1 MQPAKLDVWVL
12 LGFEQLPSPL
22 NQWTRIQKD
31 TMVHTNMR
39 WSISSASVKSTFVS
53 ASVSSTLVARPL
65 AIWQYPGCPDGCM
78 PGPDSDVLVG
88 AQVDFVVT
96 CSGSGREGTAD
107 LPDLCTRNVLVGAYA
122 ALLCWA
128 TEGACQGA
136 LQQGYSTLPSDSLQD
151 GCRGLTVLG
160 H

>member
-1 MQPAKLDVWVL
+1 MWVL

-78 PGPDSDVLVG
+78 PRPDSDVLVG
-88 AQVDFVVT
+88 AQIDFVVT
-96 CSGSGREGTAD
+96 CSGTAD
-107 LPDLCTRNVLVGAYA
+107 CRSARPLHAERSRWAYA